1 MNGSCCVTVCNDEKV
16 NFYNRHKETFGK
28 FVFSKQE
35 MRANFK
41 EPGLAIFCGEYLNK
55 SQADEQSKE
64 TNGRLVLFD
73 VIWYNNKSLVGTKAI
88 ERQELLRKIFPTQRY
103 NDWIDRVSE
112 NLFMVKN
119 FDKDFLNLYN
129 DMTKHAVYEGL
140 VLKRRDGVLRPGS
153 TEKNNMDWQIK
164 CRKETKNYTF

>member
-1 MNGSCCVTVCNDEKV
+1 
-16 NFYNRHKETFGK
+16 
-28 FVFSKQE
+28 
-35 MRANFK
+35 
-41 EPGLAIFCGEYLNK
+41 
-55 SQADEQSKE
+55 
-64 TNGRLVLFD
+64 
-73 VIWYNNKSLVGTKAI
+73 
-88 ERQELLRKIFPTQRY
+88 
-103 NDWIDRVSE
+103 
-112 NLFMVKN
+112 MVKN

>member
-1 MNGSCCVTVCNDEKV
+1 M
-16 NFYNRHKETFGK
+16 
-28 FVFSKQE
+28 
-35 MRANFK
+35 
-41 EPGLAIFCGEYLNK
+41 NK